1 VKLPHRH
8 WLRGLPHLAILLAT
22 FSCIRLDADDWP
34 TITDG
39 IRQRY
44 PEVRQITTA
53 ELATWQARPDTVQ
66 PLLLDVRSE
75 TEFAVSHLA
84 GAHRAEDVQSALEA
98 IANMV
103 PGTPIVV
110 YCSVGYRSSR
120 LADVL
125 QQRGITQIANLE
137 GSLFAWANE
146 GRAFVDRRGQ
156 PGRLVHPYND
166 TWAQL
171 LRPEL
176 VWTLHDPSDSAT
188 TQ

>member
-1 VKLPHRH
+1 MKRPHRP
-8 WLRGLPHLAILLAT
+8 WLRGLTHLAVLLAT

-39 IRQRY
+39 IRERY

-53 ELATWQARPDTVQ
+53 ELAAWQARPDTVQ
-66 PLLLDVRSE
+66 PVLLDVRSE
-75 TEFAVSHLA
+75 AEFAVSHLA
-84 GAHRAEDVQSALEA
+84 GAQRAEDVQGALDA
-98 IANMV
+98 IANM
-103 PGTPIVV
+103 PGGTPIVV

-120 LADVL
+120 LAAAL
-125 QQRGITQIANLE
+125 QQRGTAQIANLE

-146 GRAFVDRRGQ
+146 GRPFVDQLGE

-176 VWTLHDPSDSAT
+176 VWTPLAPAESTT

>member
-1 VKLPHRH
+1 MT
-8 WLRGLPHLAILLAT
+8 HLAILLAT
-22 FSCIRLDADDWP
+22 FSCIRLEADDWP

-53 ELATWQARPDTVQ
+53 ELATWQARLDTVQ

-75 TEFAVSHLA
+75 AEYAVSHLA
-84 GAHRAEDVQSALEA
+84 GAYRAEDLQSALDA
-98 IANMV
+98 ITNV
-103 PGTPIVV
+103 TPGTPIVV

-125 QQRGITQIANLE
+125 QQRGIAQIANLE

-146 GRAFVDRRGQ
+146 GRPFVDRLGK
-156 PGRLVHPYND
+156 PVHLVHPYND

-176 VWTLHDPSDSAT
+176 VWTPLAPAESALT
-188 TQ
+188 E